1 MRDAVREGGGRG
13 EAAAAPSMSAGG
25 CPQDVF
31 PSSFIYF
38 SSLFIH
44 LSRRAPPL
52 AEPGPGPGPRPMSYF
67 YLFLSDSSGIPSP
80 LLFLPAPPTAAARR
94 LAARAINPAKVAMNL
109 SLAFASSPT
118 PPAVHMAPCT
128 EPIAQVRIGGG
139 SSSSSGRNRGIDSRK
154 EVYCRC

>member
-1 MRDAVREGGGRG
+1 MREGGRG
-13 EAAAAPSMSAGG
+13 EAAAAAPSMSAGG

-80 LLFLPAPPTAAARR
+80 PLSSSSPPPPTAAARR
-94 LAARAINPAKVAMNL
+94 LAARAINPAKVEMNL
-109 SLAFASSPT
+109 SVAFASSPT
-118 PPAVHMAPCT
+118 PPAVHVALCT

-139 SSSSSGRNRGIDSRK
+139 GSSGRNRGIDSRK